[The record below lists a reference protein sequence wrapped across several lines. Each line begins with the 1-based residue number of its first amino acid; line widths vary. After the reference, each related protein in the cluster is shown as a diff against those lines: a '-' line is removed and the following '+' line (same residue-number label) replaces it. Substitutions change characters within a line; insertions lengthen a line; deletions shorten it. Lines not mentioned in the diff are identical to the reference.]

1 MEISICEDMD
11 LIKSILMDK
20 AIYPHIIDDGCD
32 EINPVFNDSMIWL
45 VITENSQVCGA
56 FMVHQHNRATWE
68 IHTCLL
74 PVIWGKKAQI
84 AAKLMSGWFFSQPLN
99 LKLITNVPEMNKMAH
114 MFSLRSGMMLE
125 GVNRKSFLKDGILY
139 DQYVLGM
146 TKEDWQCQ
154 QQFH

>member
-1 MEISICEDMD
+1 MELSPCEDMD

-32 EINPVFNDSMIWL
+32 EIHPKYSETMIWL

-74 PVIWGKKAQI
+74 PICWGKKAQK
-84 AAKLMSGWFFSQPLN
+84 AAKLMSSWFFNQPFN
-99 LKLITNVPEMNKMAH
+99 LKLITHVPEMNKTAH

-154 QQFH
+154 QQR

>member
-1 MEISICEDMD
+1 MKISICEDME
-11 LIKSILMDK
+11 LIKSILMDD

-68 IHTCLL
+68 VHTCLL
-74 PVIWGKKAQI
+74 PVIWGKKAKE
-84 AAKLMSGWFFSQPLN
+84 AAHLLLKWFFSQPFN
-99 LKLITNVPEMNKMAH
+99 YKMVTNVPDMNRAAH
-114 MFSLRSGMMLE
+114 MFALRAGLVLE
-125 GVNRKSFLKDGILY
+125 GVNSKSFLKDGALY
-139 DQYVLGM
+139 DQYVLGV
-146 TKEDWQCQ
+146 TKEYWQCQ